1 MTDHYDDT
9 TLIPGL
15 EELVFDIPFDGPTS
29 KPVSTFYTAPDIE
42 LSDYSRIIVC
52 MSGGKDSLACLL
64 HLLEVGVDKN
74 IIELWHHDVD
84 GREGSHLMDWIFMAE
99 YNQRIADEFDVPLYF
114 SWLKDGFE
122 GELLK
127 EDSISQPHIFESPTG
142 VIALERD
149 ASRSKPGTRRRFPQV
164 AASLRTR
171 WCSSVLKIDVARRAL
186 NNQERFNH
194 KRTLF
199 ITGERR
205 EESSNRARYNQLEPH
220 FCDRRDGRLARHVDA
235 WRPVLHWSEED
246 VWACLER
253 HRVIA
258 PVPYRL
264 GWGRSSC
271 MGCIF
276 NDDRIWA
283 TIGKYFPERLE
294 SVSRYEGEFGV
305 TISRSKR
312 SVKQRAQGAAPLPIT
327 DLEALQQAMSHQYT
341 LPVVLEPRD
350 EWRLPAG
357 AFTKHGCGAN

>member
-1 MTDHYDDT
+1 MSDHYDDT

-15 EELVFDIPFDGPTS
+15 EELVFDIPFDGNIC
-29 KPVSTFYTAPDIE
+29 KPVSTYYAAPD
-42 LSDYSRIIVC
+42 LDLNDYSRIVVC

-64 HLLEVGVDKN
+64 HLLEIGADKSV
-74 IIELWHHDVD
+74 IELWHHDVD

-99 YNQRIADEFDVPLYF
+99 YNQRIAEAFGLPLYF

-122 GELLK
+122 GELIK
-127 EDSISQPHIFESPTG
+127 QDSISQPHIFESPAG

-149 ASRSKPGTRRRFPQV
+149 ASRSKPGTRQRFPQV
-164 AASLRTR
+164 SANLRTR

-194 KRTLF
+194 NRTLF

-220 FCDRRDGRLARHVDA
+220 FCDRRNGRLARHVDA
-235 WRPVLHWSEED
+235 WRPVLHWNEEK
-246 VWACLER
+246 VWECLER
-253 HRVIA
+253 NRVI
-258 PVPYRL
+258 PPIPYRL

-283 TIGKYFPERLE
+283 TIAEFFPERLKLI
-294 SVSRYEGEFGV
+294 SQYEAQFGV
-305 TISRSKR
+305 TISRSKQT
-312 SVKQRAQGAAPLPIT
+312 VQQRANGAIPMPIA
-327 DLEALQQAMSHQYT
+327 DSEALRQAMTSNYT
-341 LPVVLEPRD
+341 LPVLLDPGASWD
-350 EWRLPAG
+350 LPAG
-357 AFTKHGCGAN
+357 AFSRHRCGAM